1 MVYGERNRK
10 SLSKEVDCYPQIV
23 YIDGM
28 KTLLETLYNLLSF
41 ITEDARA
48 HGIVKLPEELMAILN
63 ATMVELEHFM
73 EATYGQE

>member
-1 MVYGERNRK
+1 
-10 SLSKEVDCYPQIV
+10 
-23 YIDGM
+23 M

-73 EATYGQE
+73 DTTYGQE